1 MTKQEQI
8 KHGLF
13 GLILDKPCEYSCEFW
28 DVHGDYCSISD
39 GTKCKWVDSIV
50 KYIDSQGVAIKA
62 ERPFPVMF
70 GTVDSY
76 CQGIRK
82 MRESGWVFTEP
93 LI

>member
-8 KHGLF
+8 REGLEQLL
-13 GLILDKPCEYSCEFW
+13 GSLYCGMDSWIHAENAPKIL
-28 DVHGDYCSISD
+28 
-39 GTKCKWVDSIV
+39 
-50 KYIDSQGVAIKA
+50 KYLDSQGVVIKA

-76 CQGIRK
+76 CQGIRE
-82 MRESGWVFTEP
+82 MRESGWAFTEP